1 MTNAMP
7 VKQIAKIAA
16 MQILVANV
24 TLGSN
29 LTTQTLVLEF
39 VIKQVAKFAQI
50 TLLNVLSVNLAST

>member
-1 MTNAMP
+1 MP
-7 VKQIAKIAA
+7 VKQIAKIAV

-29 LTTQTLVLEF
+29 LTTQTLVFEF
-39 VIKQVAKFAQI
+39 VIKQAARLVQI

>member
-1 MTNAMP
+1 MTNVIP

-16 MQILVANV
+16 MQILVASV

-39 VIKQVAKFAQI
+39 VTKQAAKFAQI
-50 TLLNVLSVNLAST
+50 TLLNVLSVNLAFT

>member
-1 MTNAMP
+1 MP

-16 MQILVANV
+16 MQILVTNV

-39 VIKQVAKFAQI
+39 VTKQAAKFAQI